1 MGLEGRHIRSCAEL
15 SPGDRIEAFRDGRS
29 LHRGRVLAVVPEL
42 DMFWILDSRTGTRQL
57 LDLDQLRVLRC
68 PLRVLPSPPDQDPG
82 PAAA

>member
-1 MGLEGRHIRSCAEL
+1 MDLQGRQIRSCAEL
-15 SPGDRIEAFRDGRS
+15 SPGDRIEAFHGERP

-68 PLRVLPSPPDQDPG
+68 PLRLLPSTPDRDPG

>member
-1 MGLEGRHIRSCAEL
+1 MDLEGRRIRSCAEL
-15 SPGDRIEAFRDGRS
+15 SPGDRVEAWRGDRP

-57 LDLDQLRVLRC
+57 LDLEQLRVLRC
-68 PLRVLPSPPDQDPG
+68 PLRVLPSPPDRDPG